1 MGDSYDILIKG
12 LPNAKF
18 LNAFLLVNW
27 IRMIKSNQELNYMRK
42 AGKIANLAMQKAMEI
57 VDVGVKTM

>member
-1 MGDSYDILIKG
+1 MDDYYYTARWHDILIKG

-42 AGKIANLAMQKAMEI
+42 AGKNRKLSYAKS
-57 VDVGVKTM
+57 DGDC